1 MLDEALRDLRTDRR
15 MLDRRGW
22 ITRQELAATLAEL
35 PDAAD
40 KAAPQEESPAATPQT
55 PLSEG

>member
-22 ITRQELAATLAEL
+22 ITRQELATTLADL

-40 KAAPQEESPAATPQT
+40 KVAPQEEAPAQAPQT
-55 PLSEG
+55 PRSEG

>member
-22 ITRQELAATLAEL
+22 ITRQELATTLAEL
-35 PDAAD
+35 PDTAE
-40 KAAPQEESPAATPQT
+40 KIAPQEESPAPAPQT
-55 PLSEG
+55 PHSES

>member
-22 ITRQELAATLAEL
+22 ITRQELASTLAAL
-35 PDAAD
+35 PDSAD
-40 KAAPQEESPAATPQT
+40 KVAPQEEASAPTPPT
-55 PLSEG
+55 PRSEG

>member
-22 ITRQELAATLAEL
+22 ITRQELATTLAEL
-35 PDAAD
+35 PDVAD
-40 KAAPQEESPAATPQT
+40 KVAPQEESPAAPPQASR
-55 PLSEG
+55 SEG

>member
-22 ITRQELAATLAEL
+22 ITRQELATTLAEL
-35 PDAAD
+35 PDTAE
-40 KAAPQEESPAATPQT
+40 KIAPQEEAPAPAPQT
-55 PLSEG
+55 PRAES

>member
-22 ITRQELAATLAEL
+22 ITRHELAKTLAEL
-35 PDAAD
+35 PDTAD
-40 KAAPQEESPAATPQT
+40 KVAPQEEMPVAPPETPR
-55 PLSEG
+55 SEG

>member
-22 ITRQELAATLAEL
+22 ITRQELAATLAGL

-40 KAAPQEESPAATPQT
+40 KVAPQEEPLTVPPQT

>member
-22 ITRQELAATLAEL
+22 ITRQDLATTLAEL

-40 KAAPQEESPAATPQT
+40 KVAPQEESPVPPPQT
-55 PLSEG
+55 PRSEG

>member
-22 ITRQELAATLAEL
+22 ITRQELATTIAEL
-35 PDAAD
+35 PDLAD
-40 KAAPQEESPAATPQT
+40 KVAPQDETPAPTPPT
-55 PLSEG
+55 PRAEG

>member
-22 ITRQELAATLAEL
+22 ITRQELATTLAEL

-40 KAAPQEESPAATPQT
+40 KVAPQEESPAPTPR
-55 PLSEG
+55 SEG

>member
-15 MLDRRGW
+15 MLERRGW
-22 ITRQELAATLAEL
+22 ITRQELAATLAGL

-40 KAAPQEESPAATPQT
+40 KVAPQEEPPVSAPQ
-55 PLSEG
+55 PSHSEG

>member
-22 ITRQELAATLAEL
+22 ITRQELATMLAAL

-40 KAAPQEESPAATPQT
+40 KVAPQEESPAPTPR
-55 PLSEG
+55 SEG

>member
-22 ITRQELAATLAEL
+22 ITRQELATTLAEL
-35 PDAAD
+35 PDSAD
-40 KAAPQEESPAATPQT
+40 KLAPQEEPLAATPQT
-55 PLSEG
+55 PRPEG

>member
-15 MLDRRGW
+15 MLERRGW
-22 ITRQELAATLAEL
+22 ITRKELAATLAEL

-40 KAAPQEESPAATPQT
+40 KVAPQEEPSVPAP
-55 PLSEG
+55 PLSRSEG

>member
-22 ITRQELAATLAEL
+22 ITRQELATTLAEL
-35 PDAAD
+35 PDSAD
-40 KAAPQEESPAATPQT
+40 KVAPQEESPAPTPQT
-55 PLSEG
+55 PRSEG

>member
-15 MLDRRGW
+15 MLERRGW
-22 ITRQELAATLAEL
+22 ITRQELATTLAEL

-40 KAAPQEESPAATPQT
+40 KVAPQEEPPAPAP
-55 PLSEG
+55 PSSRSEG

>member
-22 ITRQELAATLAEL
+22 ITRQELATTLAEL
-35 PDAAD
+35 PDTAD
-40 KAAPQEESPAATPQT
+40 KVAPQEEPLAAPPQT
-55 PLSEG
+55 PRSEG

>member
-22 ITRQELAATLAEL
+22 ITRQELATTLAEL

-40 KAAPQEESPAATPQT
+40 KVAPQEEPPAPAP
-55 PLSEG
+55 PSSRSEG